1 MEPLCDLIER
11 HRNKLLAIFKRDG
24 CLRFTGKHAL
34 EIVPRIDRIDQ
45 AFRQNQGLRLQMP
58 LFVISFQCSE
68 CRDRMLDR
76 ALVDAIAC
84 SYPAV
89 YAEAV
94 RRNEQQFVFLC
105 LVRERLRIR
114 FERLDPQIERTIG
127 LDVFVAKLGRAHE

>member
-1 MEPLCDLIER
+1 MR
-11 HRNKLLAIFKRDG
+11 
-24 CLRFTGKHAL
+24 
-34 EIVPRIDRIDQ
+34 
-45 AFRQNQGLRLQMP
+45 
-58 LFVISFQCSE
+58 
-68 CRDRMLDR
+68 DR

-127 LDVFVAKLGRAHE
+127 LDVFVAKLVERMSENLAIHRIGLHIRGLICAALDNALEEDRRANVAK